1 MIAEYIL
8 VTLICTTMD
17 KPCESY
23 ESLPMASEECETK
36 SVEVLS
42 NAQKLG
48 VKETVLTYCTNMQ
61 YEGL

>member
-1 MIAEYIL
+1 MLAEYIL

-23 ESLPMASEECETK
+23 ESLPMTSEDCEIK

-42 NAQKLG
+42 NAQKLDI
-48 VKETVLTYCTNMQ
+48 KETVLTYCTNITA
-61 YEGL
+61 E